1 MSKEKQIDKEEMEE
15 MWMEMLSK
23 SKPVFE
29 KITDDITEMAMDEI
43 KRALEYIRSE
53 VAAIDT
59 NGQVDEYTKFIRTGE
74 QVKQIVLD
82 IIDNYKASIE
92 EVE

>member
-74 QVKQIVLD
+74 QVKQMVLD